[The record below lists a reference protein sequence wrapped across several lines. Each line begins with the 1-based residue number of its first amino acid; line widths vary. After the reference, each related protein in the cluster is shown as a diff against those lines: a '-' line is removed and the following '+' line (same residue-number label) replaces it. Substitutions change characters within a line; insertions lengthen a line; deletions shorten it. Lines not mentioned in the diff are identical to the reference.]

1 MKDLK
6 YLLAYLVPI
15 SAWAGLHFG
24 GWWAWWTVIFVFGL
38 IPMLEWLLPQSTQ
51 NVADGEENTRSA
63 RRFFDALLYLNVPIL
78 YGSVGWY
85 LVWLTQNEAA
95 SFSEILGNTLA
106 VGLVC
111 GTAGINVAHEL
122 GHRANRF
129 EQLLSKILL
138 LPELYLHF
146 FIEHNRGHHKHVG
159 TEHDPA
165 SAPAGEN
172 IYSFWLRSVVGSWL
186 SAWQI
191 QRDDLRKNGLP
202 FFHFKNEMLV
212 FQVVQMGW
220 LAVIF
225 YFFGTTG
232 LLGAVAVAAG
242 GFLLLETVN
251 YIEHYG
257 LRRKQLENGRF
268 EPVSPRHSWNSNHEI
283 GRILL
288 YELTRHSDH
297 HFKSTR
303 KFQVLRHFDDSP
315 QLPLGYPG
323 SLLLA
328 LVPPLWFWRMNGEL
342 ARLDAAGGDSLVAT

>member
-6 YLLAYLVPI
+6 YLLAYLLPI
-15 SAWAGLHFG
+15 SAWEGLAWG
-24 GWWAWWTVIFVFGL
+24 GWFAWKTVVLVFGL
-38 IPMLEWLLPQSTQ
+38 VPVLEWLLPQSTR
-51 NVADGEENTRSA
+51 NVAEHDENIRSA
-63 RRFFDALLYLNVPIL
+63 QRFFDILLYLNVPIL

-85 LVWLTQNEAA
+85 HIWLMQNQAVP
-95 SFSEILGNTLA
+95 FSEILGNTLA
-106 VGLVC
+106 IGLVC

-122 GHRANRF
+122 GHRASRF
-129 EQLLSKILL
+129 EQFLSKVLL
-138 LPELYLHF
+138 LPNLYLHF
-146 FIEHNRGHHKHVG
+146 FIEHNRGHHKHVA
-159 TEHDPA
+159 TPHDPA

-172 IYSFWLRSVVGSWL
+172 LYAFWLRSVAGSWM

-191 QRDDLRKNGLP
+191 QRDDLRKNGLS

-212 FQVVQMGW
+212 FQIVQIGW
-220 LAVIF
+220 LGLVF
-225 YFFGTTG
+225 FKFGTAG
-232 LLGAVAVAAG
+232 LVGAVSIAAV

-268 EPVSPRHSWNSNHEI
+268 EPVLPRHSWNSNHEI

-297 HFKSTR
+297 HFKSSR

-328 LVPPLWFWRMNGEL
+328 LVPPLWFWRMNREL
-342 ARLDAAGGDSLVAT
+342 AKLKIIRHD